1 MEYAFSFNDSINN
14 TIFEKKQKNKLSR
27 TKLQQKLD
35 KYNLDYCLRVFL
47 T

>member
-35 KYNLDYCLRVFL
+35 KYNLDYCLRAFL